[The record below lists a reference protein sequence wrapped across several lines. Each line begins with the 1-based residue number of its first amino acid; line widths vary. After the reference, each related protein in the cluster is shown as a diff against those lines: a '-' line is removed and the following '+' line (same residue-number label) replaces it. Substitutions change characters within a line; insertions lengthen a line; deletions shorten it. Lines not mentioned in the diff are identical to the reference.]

1 VSLRTAAVAYQELT
15 SPLVEAVPAS
25 RRDDSL
31 VAKRTLDVVV
41 AVAALIVLAPLLL
54 MIAIAI
60 KLDSRGPVFFSQERV
75 GSRRRDSRWVIETFQ
90 FRKFRSMAHG
100 ADETIHAA
108 HVRAYVEGALQP
120 RANGFKLEND
130 DRVTRV
136 GRFLRLTSLDELPQ
150 LINVVLGEMSLVG
163 PRPLPAYEVALHEH
177 RHLERLAALPGITG
191 PWQVNGR
198 CALDFEEMV
207 RLDIEYVRCRT
218 FATDI
223 ALLFKTIPAVF
234 TLRGAG

>member
-1 VSLRTAAVAYQELT
+1 VSLATAAVAYQELT

-25 RRDDSL
+25 RRNDSL

-41 AVAALIVLAPLLL
+41 AVAALIVLAPLFL

-60 KLDSRGPVFFSQERV
+60 KLDSAGPVFFSHERV
-75 GSRRRDSRWVIETFQ
+75 GSRRRGSRWVIETFQ

-100 ADETIHAA
+100 ADPTIHEA
-108 HVRAYVEGALQP
+108 HVRAYVGGILQP
-120 RANGFKLEND
+120 KANGFKLEDD
-130 DRVTRV
+130 DRITRV
-136 GRFLRLTSLDELPQ
+136 GRFLRRTSLDELPQ

-163 PRPLPAYEVALHEH
+163 PRPLPPYEVALHDQW
-177 RHLERLAALPGITG
+177 HLERLAALPGITG
-191 PWQVNGR
+191 PWQVSGR
-198 CALDFEEMV
+198 CVLDFEEMV